1 MSKEERSI
9 LFEQLLKE
17 KNKTKKLKEEL
28 IANKKT
34 ENTEN
39 TENTDNKLSLELCK
53 DKEIPLLLNKKRES
67 NLEVCKDK
75 EILEDL
81 KNISQTKKMNKCK

>member
-34 ENTEN
+34 ES
-39 TENTDNKLSLELCK
+39 KLSLELCK